1 MQSRLQSEVARL
13 EQQLNKSNEIKEIW
27 NAIELK
33 ADLTNS
39 PTTPDKKS
47 SNFNAEYFKQEIRR
61 IEVSK
66 PL

>member
-47 SNFNAEYFKQEIRR
+47 SNFNAE
-61 IEVSK
+61 
-66 PL
+66 